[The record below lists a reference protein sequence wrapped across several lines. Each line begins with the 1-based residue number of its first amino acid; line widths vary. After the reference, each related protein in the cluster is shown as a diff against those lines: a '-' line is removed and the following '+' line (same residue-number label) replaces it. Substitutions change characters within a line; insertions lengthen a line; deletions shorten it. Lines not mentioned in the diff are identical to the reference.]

1 MRGKAVIASSLHS
14 EFCGNRKTTEITCER
29 DEFFDKEILTVSR
42 LQFVR
47 LKACLPNCI
56 TPSSPKFAKPIVGL
70 YSGLP
75 EKPLSTERH
84 PAIRCGG
91 TLNFIQDVLLI
102 HGLDYK
108 PYGHSRRASAVKA
121 MADGL
126 MLAERLR
133 CRPLHEGGG
142 WYNRDAT
149 EGVEHEQIRVTG
161 DDQIGMAVYGQLE
174 KFVVC
179 GITTRGDALSDR
191 HQLGRGQHLDDPVT
205 KRRDRHPRKI
215 GTVQDSEQ
223 LLLGCSGFEKAAV
236 AINPADDEER

>member
-1 MRGKAVIASSLHS
+1 P
-14 EFCGNRKTTEITCER
+14 EFFVNRETTEMTCER
-29 DEFFDKEILTVSR
+29 DEFFDKQILTVSR

-56 TPSSPKFAKPIVGL
+56 TPSSAKSAKPIVGL

-75 EKPLSTERH
+75 EKPLSTKRH
-84 PAIRCGG
+84 PAIRCGD

-133 CRPLHEGGG
+133 CRPLQEGGG
-142 WYNRDAT
+142 WYNRAAT

-161 DDQIGMAVYGQLE
+161 ADHIGMADYSHLD
-174 KFVVC
+174 KFVVF
-179 GITTRGDALSDR
+179 AM
-191 HQLGRGQHLDDPVT
+191 T
-205 KRRDRHPRKI
+205 K
-215 GTVQDSEQ
+215 
-223 LLLGCSGFEKAAV
+223 
-236 AINPADDEER
+236 PADAIRYRQHVGV